1 MNKYVF
7 PGADASLPLG
17 WVITQVCFLIS
28 LRSLELSASSDTP
41 STLLRYAKTLSKHGE
56 TQS

>member
-17 WVITQVCFLIS
+17 WVISKAS
-28 LRSLELSASSDTP
+28 LRPLEIVHELTI
-41 STLLRYAKTLSKHGE
+41 
-56 TQS
+56 